1 MVDLWPFLIPVFLGG
16 ILTCI
21 GYIYGLK
28 TKVAVLE
35 ETIEHLKN
43 TIEGMHRRMD
53 SHSKKNDEI
62 VNLITSLKMEVI
74 QRIGEVA
81 TEMSKLSSDVDN
93 INRSFMV
100 FDSGI
105 KKVSRKK

>member
-16 ILTCI
+16 IMTCI

-35 ETIEHLKN
+35 ETIENLKD
-43 TIEGMHRRMD
+43 TVEGMHRRID

-62 VNLITSLKMEVI
+62 VSLITSLKMEVI
-74 QRIGEVA
+74 QRISDVA
-81 TEMSKLSSDVDN
+81 TDMSKLSSDIDN

-100 FDSGI
+100 FDNGI
-105 KKVSRKK
+105 KKAGRKK